1 MPHKTSKTGT
11 IETVLAVLPVLLV
24 PWFSETDLWSRS
36 TKVGT
41 RLEET
46 KIDKLQALK
55 YVFLGQLVNRTLEFL
70 TSIKIALNQFLK
82 LKSAVLFLLS

>member
-24 PWFSETDLWSRS
+24 PLFSETDLWSRS
-36 TKVGT
+36 MKVGT

-46 KIDKLQALK
+46 KIDKTTSFEVC
-55 YVFLGQLVNRTLEFL
+55 VFRP
-70 TSIKIALNQFLK
+70 TSK
-82 LKSAVLFLLS
+82 